1 LVIARDRP
9 GLLAV
14 HLDLEDRGQE
24 LTAEDQLLGLVEVE
38 GDRLGRLTG
47 SVDDGGYLALATN
60 GPGGPLAG
68 PVARHGLDLLD
79 IAHGRGPLKRFSKTD
94 GRQGR

>member
-1 LVIARDRP
+1 MNREVPHRVQLVVARDRT

-14 HLDLEDRGQE
+14 HVDLEDRGQE
-24 LTAEDQLLGLVEVE
+24 VAGEDQLLGLVEVE
-38 GDRLGRLTG
+38 GDRLGRLARA
-47 SVDDGGYLALATN
+47 VDDGRNLALATN

-79 IAHGRGPLKRFSKTD
+79 IAHGRGP
-94 GRQGR
+94 